1 MPIKNIS
8 FSQKQE
14 RLFDEKLSIK
24 LNPKN
29 KLYKL
34 RELVSLSYSLC
45 KLQKGIVENTI
56 KKQLKHRGKNG

>member
-1 MPIKNIS
+1 MPIENIT

-34 RELVSLSYSLC
+34 KLC
-45 KLQKGIVENTI
+45 DFARIYNYNI
-56 KKQLKHRGKNG
+56 YILK

>member
-1 MPIKNIS
+1 MPIENIS

-29 KLYKL
+29 KLCEPPRVYT
-34 RELVSLSYSLC
+34 R
-45 KLQKGIVENTI
+45 GI
-56 KKQLKHRGKNG
+56 

>member
-1 MPIKNIS
+1 MPIENIT

-14 RLFDEKLSIK
+14 RLFDERLSIK

-34 RELVSLSYSLC
+34 RACLESYLRLS
-45 KLQKGIVENTI
+45 
-56 KKQLKHRGKNG
+56 

>member
-1 MPIKNIS
+1 MPIENIT

-14 RLFDEKLSIK
+14 RLFEDRLSTK

-34 RELVSLSYSLC
+34 KIPFSFWQFE
-45 KLQKGIVENTI
+45 
-56 KKQLKHRGKNG
+56 RGL

>member
-1 MPIKNIS
+1 MPIENIT

-14 RLFDEKLSIK
+14 RLFDERLSIK

-34 RELVSLSYSLC
+34 KDAYFLVYRY
-45 KLQKGIVENTI
+45 KIVSFF
-56 KKQLKHRGKNG
+56 LK